1 MDLSNVFAPTI
12 HTNSYQTNE
21 LTSTTPTEEY
31 YLLYVKITEGGN
43 SQLEWVTINSTD
55 MTYELEK
62 GAAYL
67 LGIAKKTDN
76 GIKTQGIISTQQEG
90 LSVIPIS
97 MDATNVLDLG
107 KIIEGE
113 DEFYTQV
120 DVNQLSEAVG
130 YTKETIE
137 ALNGYDVTLKHFLN
151 PDINGD
157 GVFDNEQD
165 IWWLF
170 LGNYDF
176 NFVNIKGYYLDN
188 GEINYTILESPDK
201 YLNESVGL
209 VFMIDYDE
217 LKKISPNAN
226 DWNVIVKVNG
236 IDKYTSDWKVT
247 GEKEFQFYFTRLDR
261 EPITLQDLEKGTYE
275 IILSCGEK
283 SYTFTL
289 DNVENEHSTFITKDC
304 SGFVFYCLKEA
315 LKKHDNDWF
324 LETGYKGPVFED
336 VRKYNYP
343 NTPIEVNMFFNGE
356 KYVSY
361 ADAYNLLHYNVR
373 FVSYDRNYAKPGDL
387 IFYFHP
393 EDPEFPYH
401 VMIYTGNG
409 FVYHTGP
416 EGEIR
421 YVSYENMV
429 LGDMAWRPIDLN
441 PAFLGYYRLK
451 ILSD

>member
-1 MDLSNVFAPTI
+1 MKKVIILLVFIVLIIITGCLAPTRVNNPENSSSNYTNSDKILLKMDLSNVFAPTI

-217 LKKISPNAN
+217 LKKN
-226 DWNVIVKVNG
+226 
-236 IDKYTSDWKVT
+236 
-247 GEKEFQFYFTRLDR
+247 
-261 EPITLQDLEKGTYE
+261 
-275 IILSCGEK
+275 K
-283 SYTFTL
+283 S
-289 DNVENEHSTFITKDC
+289 KC
-304 SGFVFYCLKEA
+304 Q
-315 LKKHDNDWF
+315 
-324 LETGYKGPVFED
+324 
-336 VRKYNYP
+336 
-343 NTPIEVNMFFNGE
+343 
-356 KYVSY
+356 
-361 ADAYNLLHYNVR
+361 
-373 FVSYDRNYAKPGDL
+373 
-387 IFYFHP
+387 
-393 EDPEFPYH
+393 
-401 VMIYTGNG
+401 
-409 FVYHTGP
+409 
-416 EGEIR
+416 
-421 YVSYENMV
+421 
-429 LGDMAWRPIDLN
+429 
-441 PAFLGYYRLK
+441 
-451 ILSD
+451 